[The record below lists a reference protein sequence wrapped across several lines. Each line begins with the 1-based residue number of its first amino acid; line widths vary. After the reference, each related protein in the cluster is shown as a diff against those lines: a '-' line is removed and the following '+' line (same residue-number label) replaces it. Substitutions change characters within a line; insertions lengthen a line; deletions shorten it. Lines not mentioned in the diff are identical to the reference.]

1 MPALALLCE
10 RRTAVLYWACSSL
23 AARFADSFNMDA
35 TDKFVMWRLAEGD
48 EPQAIVRALKDQDER
63 VEAVLT
69 AYVNGLVQQAEP
81 EQQQHHAFRLTRH

>member
-1 MPALALLCE
+1 MLRAPIGSSVLGVFKSG
-10 RRTAVLYWACSSL
+10 RTIC
-23 AARFADSFNMDA
+23 RFLNMDT

-69 AYVNGLVQQAEP
+69 AYVNSLVQQAEP
-81 EQQQHHAFRLTRH
+81 EQQQHHTFRLTRH